1 LEAKMTAHTVAERLG
16 GQQVLKRSVENDFD
30 LVEAVERGLPIAAVE
45 SVIRHGTFSAS
56 EIHEL
61 VLPRRTFTHRK
72 QRGQDLTSD
81 ESDRLTRAVRL
92 AGRAEEAIGDPAKA
106 ARWLRKPNRALLGKR
121 PLDLLGSDVGGRMVE
136 EVLGRIEY
144 GLGA

>member
-1 LEAKMTAHTVAERLG
+1 MTAQRVAERLG
-16 GQQVLKRSVENDFD
+16 GRYVLERVVESDFD
-30 LVEAVERGLPIAAVE
+30 LVEAIERGLPTAAVE
-45 SVIRHGTFSAS
+45 SVIRDGTFSAG

-61 VLPRRTFTHRK
+61 VLPRRTLGHRK
-72 QRGQDLTSD
+72 EKGQPLTAE

-92 AGRAEEAIGDPAKA
+92 ATRAEEAIGNAAKA

-121 PLDLLGSDVGGRMVE
+121 PLDLLESDVGARMVE
-136 EVLGRIEY
+136 QVLGRIEY